1 MKKFIAV
8 LMLVSLIAV
17 FVSGTFAFGESVQ
30 QQFVVDKFNAFG
42 TVGESELQRLNTLA
56 NEIYRKYDYAIY
68 YIVTDNLT
76 GLTNQEYAKLW
87 FMENSPCE
95 DGVVFVDYVYKDYAY
110 EMYYAGSAI
119 STIKPNYE
127 TIRKAYY
134 DAETYPIGCEE
145 ILKAVSAIL
154 DKTPAEKLHAEPTAE
169 EKKAAEEEV
178 AGKSSPSGRA
188 VDKAGLLKA
197 SELKSLNEKLD
208 ALSDSCDNDITVVTD
223 RALEGITATEY
234 AARHFVLNGYGRGNN
249 HSGVMLLYL
258 SDSKEWYIIP
268 LGDAKA
274 AFTDAGLEFIN
285 GELEF
290 EMLMGKYPDAFGR
303 FGDLANDFLLKAKGG
318 KPYDADD
325 LPESTARQVVNN
337 PNEISERNGNFR
349 QVLKWIVIAVLI
361 VAAGFA
367 IWYLVK
373 LIREQE

>member
-1 MKKFIAV
+1 
-8 LMLVSLIAV
+8 MLVSLIAAI
-17 FVSGTFAFGESVQ
+17 FSGTLAFAESTQ

-56 NEIYRKYDYAIY
+56 NDIYKKYDYAVY

-76 GLTNQEYAKLW
+76 GLSNREYAKLW

-95 DGVVFVDYVYKDYAY
+95 DGVVFVDYVYKDYGY

-134 DAETYPIGCEE
+134 DADTYPIGCEE
-145 ILKAVSAIL
+145 ILKAVAAIL
-154 DKTPAEKLHAEPTAE
+154 EKTPSDKLHSEPTAE
-169 EKKAAEEEV
+169 EKQAEEQ
-178 AGKSSPSGRA
+178 SSVSGRA
-188 VDKAGLLKA
+188 ADRAGLLKS
-197 SELKSLNEKLD
+197 SELKTLNEKLD
-208 ALSDSCDNDITVVTD
+208 ALSDSCGNDITVVTD
-223 RALEGITATEY
+223 TSLEGISPTEY
-234 AARHFVLNGYGRGNN
+234 AARYFVLNGYGRGDN

-268 LGDAKA
+268 LGDAKS

-290 EMLMGKYPDAFGR
+290 EMLMGKLPDAFER
-303 FGDLANDFLLKAKGG
+303 FADHAADFLLKAKDG
-318 KPYDADD
+318 KPYDTGN
-325 LPESTARQVVNN
+325 LPKSTAQQVVNN
-337 PNEISERNGNFR
+337 PNARSENSGTAR
-349 QVLKWIVIAVLI
+349 QVLRWIIIAVLI

-367 IWYLVK
+367 IWYLIK
-373 LIREQE
+373 LIKEQA